1 VIQLVVFLLPILCPT
16 KEEPSCTQ
24 KLIYAKAG
32 LIKNFYSSD
41 IFIKDR
47 P

>member
-1 VIQLVVFLLPILCPT
+1 HALLVIQLVVFLLPILCPT

-32 LIKNFYSSD
+32 LIKKILQA
-41 IFIKDR
+41 IFL
-47 P
+47 

>member
-1 VIQLVVFLLPILCPT
+1 VVFLLAILCPT

-32 LIKNFYSSD
+32 LIKKILQA
-41 IFIKDR
+41 IFL
-47 P
+47 